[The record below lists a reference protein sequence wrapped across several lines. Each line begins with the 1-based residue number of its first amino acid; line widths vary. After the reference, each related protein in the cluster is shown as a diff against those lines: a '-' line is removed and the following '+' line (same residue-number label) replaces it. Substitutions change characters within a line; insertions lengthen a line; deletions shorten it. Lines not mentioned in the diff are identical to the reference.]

1 MLCPDIDDD
10 KWVNLLLQKLSGELQ
25 IFMCYSWGRDTS
37 SGSGSDIWAK
47 RPGPWGVEIKEI
59 WNSQTP
65 SPAMNRMGWA
75 LRTLLVAD
83 NSSCLKD
90 RKVSWVV
97 RDVWGQLLCDANYP
111 GVFILFYSISRSLA
125 SLSASAPPAPSSS
138 TGWSTSRP
146 SSTPAPRRRACGRL
160 SSRKEFSHTV
170 GHPIQPFDPLTLQWL
185 PNPQ

>member
-75 LRTLLVAD
+75 LR
-83 NSSCLKD
+83 
-90 RKVSWVV
+90 
-97 RDVWGQLLCDANYP
+97 LCDANYP

>member
-10 KWVNLLLQKLSGELQ
+10 KWVNLLLQKLSGELE

-37 SGSGSDIWAK
+37 SGSGSDIWAE

-97 RDVWGQLLCDANYP
+97 RDMWVNFFVMLIILESLLYSGLRQAYPQVRPRHRARRLAGQPLTHRPHPRP
-111 GVFILFYSISRSLA
+111 GGGHVAGSR
-125 SLSASAPPAPSSS
+125 
-138 TGWSTSRP
+138 R
-146 SSTPAPRRRACGRL
+146 GR
-160 SSRKEFSHTV
+160 SSRTR
-170 GHPIQPFDPLTLQWL
+170 
-185 PNPQ
+185 